1 MSRRPPGAGS
11 QTRKAA
17 RLACVQVLYEIDVSG
32 AGSDPVLR
40 EFLTDRWSNNVL
52 ADAMAAP
59 DRSFLRRLVFG
70 VDERMADLDR
80 VISAALSPDHA
91 INRLEVLLR
100 AVLRA
105 ATYELIAM
113 PEVPAKVVINEYMDV
128 AHAFFSGSEPALVNG
143 VLDRIAR
150 ESRASPR
157 DMSADEKP

>member
-1 MSRRPPGAGS
+1 MSRRPHGTGVPG
-11 QTRKAA
+11 RKAA

-40 EFLTDRWSNNVL
+40 EFLTDRWSGNSNG
-52 ADAMAAP
+52 DAMAVP

-80 VISAALSPDHA
+80 AISAALAPDLA
-91 INRLEVLLR
+91 IDRLEVLLR

-105 ATYELIAM
+105 AAYELIAM
-113 PEVPAKVVINEYMDV
+113 PEVPVKVVINEYMDV

-150 ESRASPR
+150 ETRTAPRAI
-157 DMSADEKP
+157 SADEQP